1 MRNKAYYLTRYNAQ
15 MARAEESEKAGL
27 PNMAEMHRALAA
39 ISLKR
44 ANEAKD

>member
-1 MRNKAYYLTRYNAQ
+1 MKTKAYYMSRYNAQ

-27 PNMAEMHRALAA
+27 PNMAEAHRLLET

-44 ANEAKD
+44 ASQAKE